1 MRAGWI
7 VVAVGVVWPAA
18 ARAERDPVC
27 LLGFSLA
34 RCRAI
39 PVLDAGV
46 RIAPGVEP
54 VGDSSPLSA
63 TLEGGLIVNLAQHH
77 SAGVVGGF
85 VFDADY
91 PAGTVRARYRYWP
104 AFYVPLEASVGI
116 LIDRGGPPEVGAAS
130 WIVEAAA
137 SIADV
142 VTVTASVELHP
153 RSDGDDAVAL
163 IGARFGLQTLGL
175 PSYLLPDW

>member
-1 MRAGWI
+1 MRAAWIVI
-7 VVAVGVVWPAA
+7 VVAAGWSSV

-27 LLGFSLA
+27 LLGFSLE
-34 RCRAI
+34 RCRTI
-39 PVLDAGV
+39 PVLDVGI

-54 VGDSSPLSA
+54 VGESSPLSV
-63 TLEGGLIVNLAQHH
+63 TFEGGIIVNIAARH

-104 AFYVPLEASVGI
+104 VVFVPLEGSVGI
-116 LIDRGGPPEVGAAS
+116 LIDRGGPPEVGGAS
-130 WIVEAAA
+130 WIVETAA

-153 RSDGDDAVAL
+153 RSDGDDTVAL